1 MDVTRSKPLRFN
13 GPLAGK
19 LWLGE
24 PDLGGW
30 YTEDEIDAVNIAI
43 RESMDWTVGFKPHDQ
58 IREFEQEFATYTG
71 AKYALAVNGAGTG
84 LDMIM
89 RSLNL
94 KSGDEVVSCALNFP
108 GTHLSII
115 GHGGQLVLA
124 EPDPATLNICPQDL
138 ERRLSDRTRAI
149 VVTHMNGLS
158 ADMDAIKE
166 VISNHVIRSQ
176 PIKII
181 VDAARACGA
190 AYRGLKVGSHGDAT
204 VFSFQRKKL
213 MTTLG
218 EGGMI
223 VCNEYDT
230 WAALDAM
237 RSFGKGFTW
246 GTNYKLT
253 KVQAAVGRV
262 QLRRLDSMN
271 DARILRANE
280 RSRTLRGRTACK
292 LPSQPDGYRHVFYL
306 YCLILPEELRD
317 DGRTDLIRRM
327 RTDFAIE
334 CKIANGPTY
343 KENDL
348 IASATNGQ
356 ALQVS
361 EDIGGRVICLPIH
374 PLMTGEQDNYLCDA
388 FVEAISEVQ
397 NKSYIT

>member
-1 MDVTRSKPLRFN
+1 MSEGPFRSIPHN
-13 GPLAGK
+13 GPPQGK

-30 YTEDEIDAVNIAI
+30 YTEEELEAVNVAI
-43 RESMDWTVGFKPHDQ
+43 RESMDWTVGFKPHDE
-58 IREFEQEFATYTG
+58 IREFEQEFADYVG
-71 AKYALAVNGAGTG
+71 SKYALAINGAGTG

-89 RSLNL
+89 KSLCL
-94 KSGDEVVSCALNFP
+94 EQGDEVISCALNFP

-115 GHGGQLVLA
+115 GHGGKIVLA
-124 EPDPATLNICPQDL
+124 EPDPQTLNILPEDL
-138 ERRLSDRTRAI
+138 ERKLTKRTRAV

-158 ADMDAIKE
+158 ADMDAIE
-166 VISNHVIRSQ
+166 DVVLRNPHPRFG
-176 PIKII
+176 PIKIV

-190 AYRGLKVGSHGDAT
+190 SYRNRKVGSQGHAT

-223 VCNEYDT
+223 VCDDYQT
-230 WAALDAM
+230 WSELDAM

-271 DARILRANE
+271 DERIKRAIE
-280 RSRTLRGRTACK
+280 RTKMLETQTFCE
-292 LPSQPDGYRHVFYL
+292 LPCEPTGYRHVYYL
-306 YCLILPEELRD
+306 YCIILPRILHGE
-317 DGRTDLIRRM
+317 GRGQIIKNM
-327 RTDFAIE
+327 RESFALE

-348 IASATNGQ
+348 IARHTTGQ
-356 ALQVS
+356 LLHVA
-361 EDIGGRVICLPIH
+361 EDIGGRVICLPLH
-374 PLMTGEQDNYLCDA
+374 PLMTQDQNQYICDSFIETVA
-388 FVEAISEVQ
+388 NVI
-397 NKSYIT
+397 KLY